1 MTRQITFAILFTMLA
16 VFLTSGSLAA
26 NDADSL
32 PIYPHTNKGGTAHEP
47 SNEKAISN
55 AIAQGATAKM
65 FTSDPPQTVDR
76 WYRDKLPK
84 SCSRNALTETTIQYT
99 CATRAVSISPQQGQT
114 IIILGPKP

>member
-1 MTRQITFAILFTMLA
+1 MTRDITLA
-16 VFLTSGSLAA
+16 VLCTALTLILMPGSLTA
-26 NDADSL
+26 NDGDSL

-47 SNEKAISN
+47 SNEKAINN
-55 AIAQGATAKM
+55 AVTQGATAKM
-65 FTSDPPQTVDR
+65 FTTDSPQTVDR

-99 CATRAVSISPQQGQT
+99 CAARAVSISPQQGQT